1 MPLKSAAGRRHYN
14 REYQRAYRAR
24 KRAEKQPAKVEPI
37 APDLDP
43 IDRLAAWSE
52 TTLRVPAGHVKAGE
66 AMTLPPY
73 IVDFLRDAWR
83 VKEAALVI
91 SRKNAKSAG
100 VAVLCLGLLCG
111 PLRQP
116 GLRIGVA
123 SISKEKAGELRAQ
136 VQSIAEASG
145 LSDLV
150 FYRTPSPGRVESS
163 TGTLELLASE
173 CGGHASGFDL
183 VLCDELGLFRESERA
198 FVASL
203 RSSLS
208 AKDGRF
214 VALSVFGSS
223 PFIPEMVARKDDAD
237 VAVHVY
243 QADRDARLDD
253 EAQWHR
259 ANPGLSCGV
268 KSLDYMRRESKRVL
282 ATPSD
287 QGLFRSLDLNIP
299 QDPTREMI
307 CSMLD
312 FQLCVGGDAE
322 RDGHCVAAFDLGG
335 SSSMCAFVAL
345 WPWTGRLECYGAF
358 PGMPT
363 LTERGHADGVG
374 GLYARL
380 HDAGELE
387 VFDGHRTTPVAV
399 FLERCFERLRGETVL
414 AVGCDRYR
422 RAEAETA
429 LTHAGLEGVPMQ
441 WRGQGAHAVADGSHD
456 VRAFQRAVLQH
467 RLHVTRGAGLLAH
480 AIAESSVRY
489 DAAGNPAVEKGR
501 GKGRIDALQSAVI
514 AAGLG
519 ELVEAHGKPTP
530 LRVLVAG

>member
-14 REYQRAYRAR
+14 REYQRSYRA
-24 KRAEKQPAKVEPI
+24 KQREAKQAAKVE
-37 APDLDP
+37 AVTPDDP
-43 IDRLAAWSE
+43 IDALASWSRSV
-52 TTLRVPAGHVKAGE
+52 LVVPPGHPLAGSPLI
-66 AMTLPPY
+66 LPDY
-73 IVDFLRDAWR
+73 LLDFLRNAWS
-83 VKEAALVI
+83 VNESLCCMG
-91 SRKNAKSAG
+91 RKNSKTSG
-100 VAVLCLGLLCG
+100 CAVLALGLLCG

-116 GLRIGVA
+116 GLRIGIA

-136 VQSIAEASG
+136 VQAISEASG
-145 LSDLV
+145 LTDLT
-150 FYRTPSPGRVESS
+150 FYRTPTPGRVESS
-163 TGTLELLASE
+163 GGGTLELLASE
-173 CGGHASGFDL
+173 TGGHASGFDL
-183 VLCDELGLFRESERA
+183 VLCDELGLFKESERA

-203 RSSLS
+203 RSSTS
-208 AKDGRF
+208 AKNGKF
-214 VALSVFGSS
+214 IALSIWGSG
-223 PFIPEMVARKDDAD
+223 PFVPEMVARRDDPD
-237 VAVHVY
+237 VAVHLF
-243 QADRDARLDD
+243 QSDKDARLDD
-253 EAQWHR
+253 EAQWYKS
-259 ANPGLSCGV
+259 NPGLGTI

-287 QGLFRSLDLNIP
+287 QGLFRAFDLNCP
-299 QDPTREMI
+299 QDPAREMI

-322 RDGHCVAAFDLGG
+322 RDGHCVTAFDLGG

-345 WPWTGRLECYGAF
+345 WPWSGRVEVFGAF
-358 PGMPT
+358 PGIPN
-363 LTERGHADGVG
+363 LTERGQADGVG
-374 GLYARL
+374 ELYARL
-380 HDAGELE
+380 HDAGELD
-387 VFDGHRTTPVAV
+387 VFDGHRSTPVSV
-399 FLERCFERLRGETVL
+399 FLERCFERLRGQTIL

-467 RLHVTRGAGLLAH
+467 RLRVTRGAGLLAH

-501 GKGRIDALQSAVI
+501 GKGRIDALQACVI

-519 ELVEAHGKPTP
+519 ELVEAHGKPSP
-530 LRVLVAG
+530 CRMVVVG